1 MVPTPLRRA
10 CRSGTLASISR
21 HAAGALAACLVL
33 LAPAGCRR
41 AEQAASDE
49 GDASQRALAEVRL
62 RYDAPDATAT
72 GGWTWAAADGTVY
85 VLIDVQ
91 STTEDVVQ
99 GRLDLWVAAAQGAS
113 MVGRSATMPLAAS
126 FEAYAFEDVT
136 GDGLPDFFGSV
147 VDSAETAYAIFLP
160 GATGLMVEEIE
171 ANASGWRFSTD
182 AANLPELVRGPQG
195 ACALKL
201 WADTPTPDGQAA
213 GWRYLALL
221 RRGQLGAPNAVSP
234 SCGGDV
240 APSP

>member
-1 MVPTPLRRA
+1 V
-10 CRSGTLASISR
+10 
-21 HAAGALAACLVL
+21 
-33 LAPAGCRR
+33 
-41 AEQAASDE
+41 EQAASDE
-49 GDASQRALAEVRL
+49 GDVAQQALAEVRL
-62 RYDAPDATAT
+62 RYDATDASAT
-72 GGWTWAAADGTVY
+72 GGWTWAAGDGTIY

-91 STTEDVVQ
+91 STVEDVVQ
-99 GRLDLWVAAAQGAS
+99 GRLDLWAATAQGTAP
-113 MVGRSATMPLAAS
+113 VGRSATMPLAAS

-147 VDSAETAYAIFLP
+147 VDSAETAYAVFLP

-182 AANLPELVRGPQG
+182 AANLPDLVRGPQG

-201 WADTPTPDGQAA
+201 WADTPTPDGQVP
-213 GWRYLALL
+213 GWRFLALQ
-221 RRGQLGAPNAVSP
+221 RRGQLGAPSAAPP